1 MIYPVDNAIQFLNN
15 RGQHFIPLGQGV
27 VMKESSLSLT
37 CCDAMQAFSGN
48 VTSAR
53 SLLDCVLQSPQFSGT
68 SKGLVSLAAVLSRDE
83 TKKAG
88 WETMGSFFTDIRL
101 IR

>member
-1 MIYPVDNAIQFLNN
+1 MDNAIQLLNN
-15 RGQHFIPLGQGV
+15 RGQYFIPLGQGV
-27 VMKESSLSLT
+27 IMKESSPSVT
-37 CCDAMQAFSGN
+37 CCDAMHAFSGN

-53 SLLDCVLQSPQFSGT
+53 SLLDCVLQSPQFSRT
-68 SKGLVSLAAVLSRDE
+68 SREVVSLAAVLSRDE

>member
-1 MIYPVDNAIQFLNN
+1 
-15 RGQHFIPLGQGV
+15 
-27 VMKESSLSLT
+27 MKESSPSLT

-68 SKGLVSLAAVLSRDE
+68 CKGVVSLAAVFVS
-83 TKKAG
+83 
-88 WETMGSFFTDIRL
+88 
-101 IR
+101 

>member
-1 MIYPVDNAIQFLNN
+1 
-15 RGQHFIPLGQGV
+15 
-27 VMKESSLSLT
+27 MKGSSPSLT
-37 CCDAMQAFSGN
+37 CCDAMQAFFGN

-53 SLLDCVLQSPQFSGT
+53 SLLDCHVVLQSPQFSRT
-68 SKGLVSLAAVLSRDE
+68 RKGLVSLAAVLSRDE

-88 WETMGSFFTDIRL
+88 WETMGSFFTDIPL

>member
-1 MIYPVDNAIQFLNN
+1 
-15 RGQHFIPLGQGV
+15 
-27 VMKESSLSLT
+27 MKESSASLT

-68 SKGLVSLAAVLSRDE
+68 SKEVVSLAAVFVS
-83 TKKAG
+83 
-88 WETMGSFFTDIRL
+88 
-101 IR
+101 